1 MNPSPQRAP
10 LGTDPLSS
18 AADILPPLE
27 LGREDI
33 VIEPMFDPDQWAEDQ
48 AEARGS
54 GGRQVLGTALV
65 LLGALWLAYT
75 AWSAGRAL
83 ANEPLTPPPFAPRV
97 ALAARPLGLLRLVW
111 VMFCRTRRQETE
123 RITPS
128 VLRMRSGT

>member
-54 GGRQVLGTALV
+54 GGRQGLGTALV

-75 AWSAGRAL
+75 AWSAGPAL
-83 ANEPLTPPPFAPRV
+83 ANQPLTAPRYAEWNAQSAGPR
-97 ALAARPLGLLRLVW
+97 ALPGLGR
-111 VMFCRTRRQETE
+111 MMCGPTERKQTE
-123 RITPS
+123 RITQS
-128 VLRMRSGT
+128 